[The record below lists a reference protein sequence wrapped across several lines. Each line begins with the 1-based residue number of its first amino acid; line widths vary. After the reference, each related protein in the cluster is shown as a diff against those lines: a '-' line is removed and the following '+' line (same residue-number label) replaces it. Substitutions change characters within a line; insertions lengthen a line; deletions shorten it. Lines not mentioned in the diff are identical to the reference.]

1 MKRIYRTV
9 RRPGPPPALLAVL
22 VLALLAVFL
31 YHPLD
36 RVQHSVAGD
45 ETALPP
51 EETVEVTLI
60 PPLQGQQQEDDYKA
74 PDIQVYEP
82 EDDRVVT
89 MSLEEYV
96 VRVVAAEMPA
106 SYESETLKAQAVAAR
121 TLAVYKMEHGGCSK
135 AANADICA
143 DHGHCQAYC
152 SKENMQTKWGDDTQ
166 KYLEKIIEAVTDTQ
180 GEVICY
186 QDEPIEVFYHA
197 QSAGATE
204 RLENVFNGS
213 EPYLVSVSSTEQVEP
228 VQEAIKAQE
237 VVSKINAAYPEAK
250 LSQGQLSSQI
260 EVTASNES
268 GRVAQVRMGGVTLT
282 GVEVRRALGL
292 RSAQF
297 TVSFSGDTVVFTT
310 LGYGHGV
317 GMSQAGAQS
326 MAQQGSDYIGIVSH
340 YYPGTSIQMIT

>member
-1 MKRIYRTV
+1 MRRMYRTV

-22 VLALLAVFL
+22 VLALLAVAL
-31 YHPLD
+31 YHPRSRSEVSED
-36 RVQHSVAGD
+36 VPGRAG
-45 ETALPP
+45 PP
-51 EETVEVTLI
+51 EQAVEVTLI
-60 PPLQGQQQEDDYKA
+60 PPQAAGQADSYEA
-74 PDIQVYEP
+74 PEIQVYDP
-82 EDDRVVT
+82 DTHKLLT

-106 SYESETLKAQAVAAR
+106 SYESEALKAQAVAAR
-121 TLAVYKMEHGGCSK
+121 TLTVYKMQHGGCSK
-135 AANADICA
+135 AEDADVCA

-152 SKENMQTKWGDDTQ
+152 SEANMREKWGSDTQ
-166 KYLEKIIEAVTDTQ
+166 QYLDKILMAVTETA
-180 GEVICY
+180 GEIICY

-213 EPYLVSVSSTEQVEP
+213 EPYLISVASTERVEP
-228 VQEAIKAQE
+228 VQEALDAGE
-237 VVSKINAAYPEAK
+237 VVRRINGAYPKAG
-250 LSQGQLSSQI
+250 LSAAQLSSQI

-268 GRVAQVRMGGVTLT
+268 GRVSQVRMGNVTLT

-326 MAQQGSDYIGIVSH
+326 MAQQGEDYVGILTH
-340 YYPGTSIQMIT
+340 YYPGTSIQGLT